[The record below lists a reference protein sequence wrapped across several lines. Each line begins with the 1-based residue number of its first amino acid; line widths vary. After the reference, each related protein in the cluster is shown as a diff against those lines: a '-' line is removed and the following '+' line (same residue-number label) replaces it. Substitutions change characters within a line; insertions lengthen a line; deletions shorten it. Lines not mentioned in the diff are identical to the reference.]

1 MKRFWINIFIPVIV
15 IILLAL
21 LMNVV
26 GKNITEKE
34 FSERNVV
41 AGRINSEIEAELA
54 GLELTLEKEV
64 EETLYDKVFLG
75 KRDEWKSLYGSD
87 NCPSDIKIVMLYD
100 QMSGQTE
107 NQTLNQSERLDIR
120 SGSVIKG
127 IYLNDELT
135 GFVEYEFD
143 SSVYSKLL
151 LLMNIALAIAAVI
164 ILIYGLWIRSR
175 LILPFNDLSDYPERL
190 SKGQLT
196 EKLPEKKDKF
206 FGRYVWS
213 MNMLSDKLERDRQ
226 TIGRMSIERQKFV
239 TTLVHGIKTPT
250 ASIKLLAEAIATG
263 LYDPE
268 GRINEKDAELAGKIQ
283 KNASDIED
291 LIEKVMEEGTTAVFE
306 YDPEVEPFY
315 REEIIKFIDKEYSNK
330 LRMNRIPYNLESEG
344 NPIINSDKDG
354 IFRILRQLMDNA
366 IKYGDGTGI
375 TLSLEKNEEGHF
387 ITVKNNG
394 EPLPDTEVVFVFNSM
409 WRGSNSSGVSGN
421 GVGLYEARLIARK
434 LGGDIRMKTE
444 ENYTELVL
452 FIPG

>member
-1 MKRFWINIFIPVIV
+1 
-15 IILLAL
+15 
-21 LMNVV
+21 MNQ
-26 GKNITEKE
+26 
-34 FSERNVV
+34 
-41 AGRINSEIEAELA
+41 A
-54 GLELTLEKEV
+54 
-64 EETLYDKVFLG
+64 
-75 KRDEWKSLYGSD
+75 
-87 NCPSDIKIVMLYD
+87 
-100 QMSGQTE
+100 
-107 NQTLNQSERLDIR
+107 ERLDIR
-120 SGSVIKG
+120 NGSIIKG
-127 IYLNDELT
+127 VYVNDKLA
-135 GFVEYEFD
+135 GFVEYEYKT
-143 SSVYSKLL
+143 SIYSKLL

-226 TIGRMSIERQKFV
+226 TIGKLSIERQKFV

-268 GRINEKDAELAGKIQ
+268 GKINEKDAELAGKIQ

-330 LRMNRIPYNLESEG
+330 LRMNRIPYNLKSEG
-344 NPIINSDKDG
+344 NPIIKSDKDG

-434 LGGDIRMKTE
+434 LGGDIRMKTG
-444 ENYTELVL
+444 ENCTEMVL